1 MSKKLNFAAVLM
13 TAAALSPSALAGGD
27 GSRCFWK
34 GGDAHKTAAAAE
46 TPIPKTLGGA
56 EIRELLAGKSAL
68 YEDGA
73 RQFFAADGKTSH
85 QIPGRPSEYGKWR
98 VSADRYCSSWGGY
111 ENPGAG
117 GETCYEVKVLDG
129 RVTWNDKHP
138 AEVRPGDVFNGG
150 AKTAAQ

>member
-34 GGDAHKTAAAAE
+34 GGDAHKTAAAE
-46 TPIPKTLGGA
+46 TPVPKTLGGA

-85 QIPGRPSEYGKWR
+85 QTPGRPSEYGKWR

-117 GETCYEVKVLDG
+117 GETCYEVKILDG